1 MQNNRSYDLVL
12 FGATGFTG
20 GLTAEYLARNA
31 PAGTRWALAGR
42 SQSKLEQVRAQLAGI
57 NPACAHLP
65 LLLADVADP
74 GSLKKVAESAK
85 VAITTVG
92 PYIHYGEPLVAACA
106 AAGTHYVDLTGE
118 PEFVDLMWL
127 RHHETAKSTGA
138 KIVHCCGFD
147 SIPHDL
153 GAYFTVQQLPRDV
166 PLTVEGFVRA
176 GGGFSGGTFHSAV
189 NAFARAAQYHKTR
202 KERLAREERPARKV
216 ADAGSGIR
224 FHKPLG
230 NWVLPMP
237 TIDPQIIKRSA
248 RALEVYGPEFR
259 YSHFVQVKK
268 LASVAGLIGG
278 VGALFALAQLK
289 PTRNW
294 LLSKKS
300 PGEGPSAEQRNKSWF
315 RVRFEGEGGGK
326 HVVTEVS
333 GGDPGYGE
341 TSKMLAE
348 SGLCL
353 AFDSV
358 SAGGGQMTPAQAMA
372 APLMAR
378 LMNNGIKFEVVEKTK
393 EP

>member
-1 MQNNRSYDLVL
+1 MRSYDLVL

-20 GLTAEYLARNA
+20 GLTAEYLARHA
-31 PAGTRWALAGR
+31 PANTRWALAGR
-42 SQSKLEQVRAQLAGI
+42 SKSKLEQVRTQLTAI
-57 NPACAHLP
+57 NPACANLP
-65 LLLADVADP
+65 LLLADVSEPD
-74 GSLKKVAESAK
+74 SLKQVAESTK

-127 RHHETAKSTGA
+127 RHHETAQKSGA

-153 GAYFTVQQLPRDV
+153 GAYFTVQQLPKDT
-166 PLTVEGFVRA
+166 PITLEGFVRA

-189 NAFARAAQYHKTR
+189 NAFSRVRLYARTR
-202 KERLAREERPARKV
+202 KERSEREGRSARKV
-216 ADAGSGIR
+216 GDTGNGIR

-230 NWVLPMP
+230 SWVVPMP

-248 RALEVYGPEFR
+248 RALDLYGPEFR
-259 YSHFVQVKK
+259 YGHFVQIKSLPQVI
-268 LASVAGLIGG
+268 GLIGG
-278 VGALFALAQLK
+278 VGTLFALAQLK

-294 LLSKKS
+294 LLSKKN
-300 PGEGPSAEQRNKSWF
+300 PGEGPSEAQRKKSWF
-315 RVRFEGEGGGK
+315 RVRFYGEAGGK
-326 HVVTEVS
+326 KVVTEVT

-353 AFDSV
+353 AFDALP
-358 SAGGGQMTPAQAMA
+358 AGGGQMTPAQAMA

-378 LMNNGIKFEVVEKTK
+378 LMKAGIKFEVVEKA
-393 EP
+393 